1 MFFITRFSGKMPKW
15 QSQTV
20 KKEFNAFLFPNFS
33 RIRTNRET
41 GNFASVMEKQAF
53 FFFLPPCFR
62 AILCQTQRGKVVAAQ
77 LLFSAISSALN

>member
-53 FFFLPPCFR
+53 FFFYHHVFAPSCAKLSVGR
-62 AILCQTQRGKVVAAQ
+62 
-77 LLFSAISSALN
+77 S

>member
-1 MFFITRFSGKMPKW
+1 MFFISRFSGKMPKW

-41 GNFASVMEKQAF
+41 GNFASVMDKQAF
-53 FFFLPPCFR
+53 FFNHHVFAPSC
-62 AILCQTQRGKVVAAQ
+62 AK
-77 LLFSAISSALN
+77 LNVGRS

>member
-53 FFFLPPCFR
+53 FF
-62 AILCQTQRGKVVAAQ
+62 
-77 LLFSAISSALN
+77 